1 MFLPDDPESNTRNVD
16 SDKEEKVLVTP
27 EDLMTEQ
34 PGGSS
39 RASLLSITSE
49 LEQSDFL
56 VIIILRRSSPGVNI
70 SISKFTWRWW
80 HRYQSAQTRRRLRE
94 SGLLQSGGSRPVS
107 LLWRSP
113 VERSSYCDQTPDISL
128 VNTHCLIT
136 GSRWSSW
143 SYTLINKEGQTV

>member
-1 MFLPDDPESNTRNVD
+1 MIPALNMFLPDDPESNTRNVD

-70 SISKFTWRWW
+70 SISKFT
-80 HRYQSAQTRRRLRE
+80 
-94 SGLLQSGGSRPVS
+94 
-107 LLWRSP
+107 
-113 VERSSYCDQTPDISL
+113 
-128 VNTHCLIT
+128 
-136 GSRWSSW
+136 
-143 SYTLINKEGQTV
+143 